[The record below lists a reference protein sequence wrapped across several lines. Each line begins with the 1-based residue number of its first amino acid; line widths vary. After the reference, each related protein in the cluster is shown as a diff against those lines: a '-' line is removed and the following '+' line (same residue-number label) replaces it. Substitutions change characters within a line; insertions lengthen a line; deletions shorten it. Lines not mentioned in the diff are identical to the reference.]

1 MVDLEVLAKKCLERG
16 LADEEIVKKLVDEI
30 LFYKSYIKD
39 FKAEELAKALVREIK
54 NSLKAIDNEFLREIV
69 SYPESSITIGL
80 QGAGIRG
87 IGDFFVHRKI
97 AEITSVGP
105 KAYLDPRSQDDAG
118 AVRLSSSE
126 IIVAHV
132 DGVHPRL
139 GEYPF
144 LSGFHVTRAV
154 LRDIYV
160 KGAKPLGLLIDI
172 HLADDADV
180 GKLFDFI
187 AGCATIAQL
196 ANVPILA
203 GSTLRIGE
211 DIVLG
216 TGFTGGVAAVALA
229 KNPLLVRR
237 NIKPGDLILMTEG
250 SGGGTITAA
259 SIFSGNFDVILET
272 LNINFIKA
280 CEAIFEEGI
289 INKIH
294 AMADWTN
301 GGLKGDSHEI
311 CQTANV
317 GLIFYEEVIR
327 DLLNPKILAL
337 LKKLNIDYLG
347 VSMDALVIF
356 TSPNDADLVLKPLKR
371 KGIKADIVGQVVE
384 NPKVG
389 VLISDKGKQI
399 LTPSFREVGYTAT
412 MKVFSEEL
420 PQEYN
425 QMLKK
430 LEEAKQRSI
439 EKSKKVINFILN
451 KKALKN

>member
-1 MVDLEVLAKKCLERG
+1 MVDLEGLAKNCLEKG
-16 LADEEIVKKLVDEI
+16 LIEEEIVKKLKDEI
-30 LFYKSYIKD
+30 LFYKSYVTD
-39 FKAEELAKALVREIK
+39 FKAERLARALIGEIK
-54 NSLKAIDNEFLREIV
+54 NSLKRVEDPFLRVIL
-69 SYPESSITIGL
+69 SYPKSGITMGL
-80 QGAGIRG
+80 QGAGVRG
-87 IGDFFVHRKI
+87 IGDFFTHRKI
-97 AEITSVGP
+97 AEITSIGP

-118 AVRLSSSE
+118 AVKISGSK

-139 GEYPF
+139 GDYPF
-144 LSGFHVTRAV
+144 LSGFHATRAV
-154 LRDIYV
+154 LRDVYV
-160 KGAKPLGLLIDI
+160 KGARPLGLLIDV
-172 HLADDADV
+172 HLADDADL

-187 AGCATIAQL
+187 AGCVTVAKL
-196 ANVPILA
+196 ANLPILA

-211 DIVLG
+211 DVVLG

-229 KNPLLVRR
+229 KNSLLVRR

-250 SGGGTITAA
+250 SGGGTITAT

-280 CEAIFEEGI
+280 CEVILEEGI

-294 AMADWTN
+294 AMTDWTN

-311 CQTANV
+311 CQKANV
-317 GLIFYEEVIR
+317 GLILHEEAIR
-327 DLLNPKILAL
+327 NLLNPKVLDL

-356 TSPNDADLVLKPLKR
+356 ASPNDTDLVLKHLKR
-371 KGIKADIVGQVVE
+371 RGIKADIVGQVVE

-389 VLISDKGKQI
+389 ILISDKGKQI

-412 MKVFSEEL
+412 MKIFSEEI
-420 PQEYN
+420 PQEYG

-430 LEEAKQRSI
+430 VEETKQKSI
-439 EKSKKVINFILN
+439 EKSKKVINFIL
-451 KKALKN
+451 KKKS